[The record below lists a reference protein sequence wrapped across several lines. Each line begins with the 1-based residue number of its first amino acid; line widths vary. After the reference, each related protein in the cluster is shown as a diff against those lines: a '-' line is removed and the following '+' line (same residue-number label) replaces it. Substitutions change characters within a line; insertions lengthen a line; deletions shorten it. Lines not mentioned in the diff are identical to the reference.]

1 MSKKEETNEK
11 QATYKRESVVS
22 VSLPPK
28 IKQILKDRAK
38 KEGRSASQ
46 MAATILTF
54 ELNPFKP

>member
-1 MSKKEETNEK
+1 MPSKKYNDDKLVQVYLNPEVK
-11 QATYKRESVVS
+11 AK
-22 VSLPPK
+22 
-28 IKQILKDRAK
+28 LKDRAK